1 MKELLEK
8 YQSYPAVDL
17 PDRQWPSRQLKSSP
31 IWCSVDL
38 RDGNQALI
46 NPMTLEQKLEMFQL
60 LLDIGFR
67 EIEVGFPAAAQV
79 EYDFLRKLVDDHLI
93 PDDVVIQVLVQCRE
107 PLIQRTFEA
116 LEGVKQSIVHIYNST
131 STVQRRVVFGKDRSE
146 ITDIA
151 VEGAKLVHELSKPL
165 KDKGSKVMFQYSP
178 ESFTGTELD
187 FSLSICEAV
196 IDVWQPTPDNK
207 IILNLPATVEMSAPN
222 VYADQIEWF
231 CRNIKKRDSVIVSVH
246 THNDRG
252 CGIAASELGLL
263 AGADRVEGTLFGN
276 GERTGNADLFVL
288 AMNLF
293 AHGIDPKLDFRNI
306 DHIIKT
312 YESCC
317 QLPVHQRHPY
327 AGALVYTAFSGSHQD
342 AINKGMKA
350 YQNQQSSKIWEVPYL
365 PIDPQDLGRT
375 YEAIIRIN
383 SQSGKGGVA
392 YIMAQEFGYELPK
405 TLHPEFA
412 KVIQTYSDKVER
424 EITPQ
429 EIFEQFQKTYLQIQ
443 TPFEFDGYSIKSLPH
458 TNREESAVQI
468 DAKLFFNQQPLK
480 IQGWG
485 NGPLDALC
493 TGLREIDKISFRL
506 TEYHEHALGKGSNAK
521 AIAYV
526 QIRTNHGQHYFGV
539 GQDTNTTVAPF
550 KALLNAFNRA
560 YAAGDFDVS
569 SLIESEALA
578 D

>member
-8 YQSYPAVDL
+8 YQPYPVVDL
-17 PDRQWPSRQLKSSP
+17 PDRQWPSRQLKKSP

-67 EIEVGFPAAAQV
+67 EIEVGFPAASQV
-79 EYDFLRKLVDDHLI
+79 EYDFLRKLVEDRLV
-93 PDDVVIQVLVQCRE
+93 PDDVTLQVLVQCRK
-107 PLIQRTFEA
+107 PLIQKTFEA
-116 LEGVKQSIVHIYNST
+116 LEGVKKSIVHIYNST

-146 ITDIA
+146 IIDIA
-151 VEGAKLVHELSKPL
+151 VKGAMLVNELSKPL
-165 KDKGSKVMFQYSP
+165 KETGSDVMFQYSP

-187 FSLSICEAV
+187 FSLEICEAV
-196 IDVWQPTPDNK
+196 IDVWQPTPENK
-207 IILNLPATVEMSAPN
+207 IILNLPATVEMSSPN
-222 VYADQIEWF
+222 IYADQIEWF
-231 CRNIKKRDSVIVSVH
+231 CRNIKQRESVIISVH

-252 CGIAASELGLL
+252 CGIASSELGLL
-263 AGADRVEGTLFGN
+263 AGAERVEGTLFGN

-288 AMNLF
+288 GMNLF
-293 AHGIDPKLDFRNI
+293 AHGIDPNLDFR
-306 DHIIKT
+306 DMDRIIKT

-317 QLPVHQRHPY
+317 ELPVHQRHPY
-327 AGALVYTAFSGSHQD
+327 AGSLVYTAFSGSHQD
-342 AINKGMKA
+342 AINKGMKE
-350 YQNQQSSKIWEVPYL
+350 YQSQQTGTVWEVPYL

-405 TLHPEFA
+405 MLHPEFA
-412 KVIQTYSDKVER
+412 KVIQAYSDQVQR

-429 EIFEQFQKTYLQIQ
+429 EIFEQFEKTYLKVQ
-443 TPFEFDGYSIKSLPH
+443 TPFEFDYYSINSLPH

-468 DAKLFFNQQPLK
+468 DAKLFFNQQQLD
-480 IQGWG
+480 IQGRG

-493 TGLREIDKISFRL
+493 TGLREIDGIDFRVID
-506 TEYHEHALGKGSNAK
+506 YHEHALGKGSNAK

-526 QIRTNHGQHYFGV
+526 QICTNSGQYYFGV

-560 YAAGDFDVS
+560 HATGDFDTS
-569 SLIESEALA
+569 SLKEAEA
-578 D
+578 IS